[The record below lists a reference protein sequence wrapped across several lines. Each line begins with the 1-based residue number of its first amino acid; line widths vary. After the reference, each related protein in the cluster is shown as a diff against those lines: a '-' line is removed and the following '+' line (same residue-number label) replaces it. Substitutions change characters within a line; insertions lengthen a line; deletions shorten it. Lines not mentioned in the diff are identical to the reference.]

1 VIATLR
7 FDSPEPTGDGRTLR
21 KAAFRA
27 RSTFP
32 LQAACLVANGLRE
45 QLSRLLAHEFELDLV
60 EPTLVASSARRVLFA
75 SAFTY
80 RVRGRLCD
88 AFIVVRATD
97 ARRLVAAAF
106 GEPERPERDPLSE
119 IERTTLERIIGAIA
133 PLCAPL
139 CGPAGVISREPP
151 ERAEIESVT
160 YFEVRTSG
168 ALAVAIGFAL
178 TRDPPEE
185 VGQRLSLDDLLEVEL
200 EGSVECARGA
210 IDLSSFAQLDVQSL
224 VPLRTALEEAGML
237 RFGQVVFAHGGCGA
251 LGGQSTFVVD
261 RCLAGSA

>member
-1 VIATLR
+1 VISSLR
-7 FDSPEPTGDGRTLR
+7 FASPVSAADGRMLR
-21 KAAFRA
+21 TIAFRP

-60 EPTLVASSARRVLFA
+60 EPALIASQARRILFG
-75 SAFTY
+75 SALTY
-80 RVRGRLCD
+80 RLRGRLCD
-88 AFIVVRATD
+88 AFIVLRAGD

-106 GEPERPERDPLSE
+106 GEAERPERDPLSE
-119 IERTTLERIIGAIA
+119 IERTTLERIIAAIA
-133 PLCAPL
+133 PLCVPL
-139 CGPAGVISREPP
+139 CGPAGAVSREPP

-168 ALAVAIGFAL
+168 VLAVAIGFAL

-185 VGQRLSLDDLLEVEL
+185 VGQRLSLDDLLDVQL

-210 IDLSSFAQLDVQSL
+210 IDVPGFARLGVESL
-224 VPLRTALEEAGML
+224 LPLHTMLEELGTL
-237 RFGQVVFAHGGCGA
+237 RFGSVDFARGGCGA
-251 LGGQSTFVVD
+251 IGGQSAFVVECCPTG
-261 RCLAGSA
+261 RT